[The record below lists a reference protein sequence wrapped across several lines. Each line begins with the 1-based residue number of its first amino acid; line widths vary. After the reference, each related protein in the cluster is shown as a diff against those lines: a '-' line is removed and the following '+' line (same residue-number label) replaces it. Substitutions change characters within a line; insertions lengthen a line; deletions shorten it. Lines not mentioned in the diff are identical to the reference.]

1 MSLSDIMNSRTAA
14 QTKPYSFRHKIIPFL
29 RNGMVGLYVE
39 GVRRTENI
47 GYFGIGYYS
56 YDDIVEVKA
65 KSLIKELKRKNSVL
79 LEIDLSKK
87 LAEKI
92 RMSIES
98 VAFYTH
104 KQKEMRA
111 AGLTISKRDKTLKA
125 EAETELDKLRDA
137 ITDVLETKTFESEA
151 AKKILQEALRYKPI
165 RPGGI

>member
-1 MSLSDIMNSRTAA
+1 MSLSDIMNSQTTA

-29 RNGMVGLYVE
+29 RNGLVGVYVE
-39 GVRRTENI
+39 GLRRTNNQYR
-47 GYFGIGYYS
+47 GVGYYQ

-125 EAETELDKLRDA
+125 EAETELDKLSDG